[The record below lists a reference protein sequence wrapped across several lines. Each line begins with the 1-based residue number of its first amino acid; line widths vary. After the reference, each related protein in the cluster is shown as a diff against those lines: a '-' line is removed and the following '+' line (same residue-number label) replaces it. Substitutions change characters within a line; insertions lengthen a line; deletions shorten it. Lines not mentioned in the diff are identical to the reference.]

1 MDILRSVGDF
11 LLFVSMPIVLGASL
25 LLTFKTRFVQFRKI
39 PQMIYLF
46 FSLMFGRKEKQEGPT
61 TIGAH
66 KALFT
71 AMSTT
76 IGISTIVSPVIAIYM
91 GGPGA
96 VLGFLLATL
105 LGAAVNFTEVTFALS
120 YRKTHPVKGIS
131 GGPMQYLQEEISPIV
146 AKWYAFFTVL
156 LMLGWSAAQAN
167 QLGSILSAPALGSF
181 QIPPWIT
188 GVFLAICVTLLLL
201 GGIKRVSSFSAK
213 LVPVMFLLYVGGAL
227 WIIVVNAEKLPTI
240 IQMIVESAFTP
251 KAFGTGVVIGGVMSA
266 LRWGMF
272 KGLQSNEAGVGTQTI
287 PHSMAETNGAVDQGV
302 LAMIAT
308 YSAGLICILSSL
320 VALMTESWLNPELPL
335 GINMVAYSF
344 QSYFSTIGLVVVTL
358 SALLFAFGTILGNS
372 FNGSQ
377 CYIYL
382 TKSRARSVYFAA
394 TGVLVFLGSIADV
407 KMIWSVIDYLL
418 VPVVLPHILS
428 VVYLS
433 YKQGDVLKGATLS
446 EAA

>member
-1 MDILRSVGDF
+1 M
-11 LLFVSMPIVLGASL
+11 A
-25 LLTFKTRFVQFRKI
+25 
-39 PQMIYLF
+39 
-46 FSLMFGRKEKQEGPT
+46 
-61 TIGAH
+61 
-66 KALFT
+66 
-71 AMSTT
+71 
-76 IGISTIVSPVIAIYM
+76 
-91 GGPGA
+91 
-96 VLGFLLATL
+96 
-105 LGAAVNFTEVTFALS
+105 
-120 YRKTHPVKGIS
+120 
-131 GGPMQYLQEEISPIV
+131 
-146 AKWYAFFTVL
+146 
-156 LMLGWSAAQAN
+156 
-167 QLGSILSAPALGSF
+167 
-181 QIPPWIT
+181 
-188 GVFLAICVTLLLL
+188 
-201 GGIKRVSSFSAK
+201 
-213 LVPVMFLLYVGGAL
+213 
-227 WIIVVNAEKLPTI
+227 NAEKLPAI

-320 VALMTESWLNPELPL
+320 VALMTESWLNPDLPL